1 MKFIKHIFFLTSFCI
16 PFLCCGQ
23 QNRPDNANCMNSDF
37 DKKVDQ
43 LLSYSIPVMDVDQ
56 LKKEQENVVILD
68 AREKEE
74 YEISHI
80 AGAQYIGYNKLEKS
94 TLKGLP
100 KDAKIVVYCSVGYRS
115 EKIGERLQKMGY
127 TDVHNLYGSIFEWIN
142 RGNKVVD
149 KNGNPTEEIHTYN
162 KKWSQWVDDTKAR
175 KIW

>member
-1 MKFIKHIFFLTSFCI
+1 MKIIKHIFFLTSFCI
-16 PFLCCGQ
+16 PLLCNAQ
-23 QNRPDNANCMNSDF
+23 QDRPDNANCRDAQF

-43 LLSYSIPVMDVDQ
+43 LLSYTIPVMDVDQ
-56 LKKEQENVVILD
+56 LKEEQENVVILD

-80 AGAQYIGYNKLEKS
+80 AGAQYIGYNKFEKS
-94 TLKGLP
+94 ILRDLP

-142 RGNKVVD
+142 RGNEVID
-149 KNGNPTEEIHTYN
+149 KDGNTTEQVHTYN
-162 KKWSQWVDDTKAR
+162 KKWSQWVDESKAK